1 MIFGQTDSLPIDS
14 TSLTPLLSVGLHTTS
29 DFVHSLDFAIQLAS
43 DTPPSFTC
51 RFGSQKYTLTAI
63 VEEHSGKTSK
73 SKEVEATLIYAGGS
87 RYQEAHLVDITECN
101 VGVLCLPQYCSG
113 TESG

>member
-14 TSLTPLLSVGLHTTS
+14 TSLTPLLSVGLHTT
-29 DFVHSLDFAIQLAS
+29 FDFAIQLAS